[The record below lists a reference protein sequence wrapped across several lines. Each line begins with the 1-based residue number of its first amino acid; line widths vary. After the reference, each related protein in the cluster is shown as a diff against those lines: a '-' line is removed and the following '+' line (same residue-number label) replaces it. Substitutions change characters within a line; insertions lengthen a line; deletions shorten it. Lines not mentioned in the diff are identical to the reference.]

1 MPNCPNDHT
10 DVWDL
15 NCQEC
20 KTDVPYDQMI
30 KELQLLPEVEVS
42 FEDLTILFVGCKSIN
57 LGGAYVSEITVGSDG
72 TSTNR
77 LTLNRIEGG
86 TWHDYD
92 KKYSETITNWLARV
106 GFKYSKYKILVV
118 NTLNPLSIPVID
130 SPLIDEGV
138 IVLAIT
144 ADKTSTPLYKNT
156 SYVALRKAYS
166 KKLSVVL
173 IEDHYFKNLSYFDE
187 NSGLVVGEPA
197 FQNIIANIMRD
208 VQGLTH
214 FIEGDKRL
222 GIMTH
227 SMSSL
232 LSASDQVYKDMDTI
246 FEIQSYMKSVEDAE
260 GNYQSIHLLGQ
271 SPRELHNKIQEA
283 FKNFSAGFD
292 DLLTSEIIINEK
304 ASHYDFYD
312 LYLLYGVEEDPVLKK
327 IESGYRSVAKKNPA
341 MSLEAK

>member
-1 MPNCPNDHT
+1 MPSCPNGHT
-10 DVWDL
+10 DVWEL
-15 NCQEC
+15 NCPEC
-20 KTDVPYDQMI
+20 KTDIQYDQMI
-30 KELQLLPEVEVS
+30 KELLILPGVEVS
-42 FEDLTILFVGCKSIN
+42 FEDLAILFVGCKSIN
-57 LGGAYVSEITVGSDG
+57 LRGAYVSEITVGSDG
-72 TSTNR
+72 TGTSR
-77 LTLNRIEGG
+77 LTLDKIDGG
-86 TWHDYD
+86 TWRDYD
-92 KKYSETITNWLARV
+92 IKYSETITNWLARAC
-106 GFKYSKYKILVV
+106 FKYSKYKILVV
-118 NTLNPLSIPVID
+118 NTINPLSIPVIN

-173 IEDHYFKNLSYFDE
+173 IEDNYFKTLSYFDE

-208 VQGLTH
+208 VQGFTH

-246 FEIQSYMKSVEDAE
+246 FEIQAYMKSVEDADS
-260 GNYQSIHLLGQ
+260 NYQSIHLLGQ
-271 SPRELHNKIQEA
+271 SPNELHSRIQEA
-283 FKNFSAGFD
+283 FKNFSAEFD
-292 DLLTSEIIINEK
+292 GLLTSEIIINQK

-312 LYLLYGVEEDPVLKK
+312 LYLLYGFEEDPVLKK
-327 IESGYRSVAKKNPA
+327 IESGYKSVAKKNPS